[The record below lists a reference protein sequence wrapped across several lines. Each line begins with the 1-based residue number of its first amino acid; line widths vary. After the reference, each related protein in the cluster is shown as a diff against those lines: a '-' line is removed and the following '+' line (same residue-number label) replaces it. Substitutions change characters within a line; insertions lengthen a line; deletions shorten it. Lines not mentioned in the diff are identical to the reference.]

1 MIVDGEFR
9 VHKVLRL
16 FVVGSQPRANR
27 LPCRARRY
35 LVLSETTN
43 ISFDASR
50 HIRFLLRHST
60 PRCCQC
66 YRLTIIMASDGAKP
80 LGVTAPLSTALP
92 TEAENQASNALIEEL
107 KRQGNYESTAE
118 TNKR

>member
-1 MIVDGEFR
+1 
-9 VHKVLRL
+9 
-16 FVVGSQPRANR
+16 
-27 LPCRARRY
+27 
-35 LVLSETTN
+35 
-43 ISFDASR
+43 
-50 HIRFLLRHST
+50 
-60 PRCCQC
+60 
-66 YRLTIIMASDGAKP
+66 MASDGAKP